1 MDIDEE
7 AIDAIRELINIG
19 VGKAAGLLSEMT
31 GCRIIL
37 KVPAIRITRIT
48 DLSTEVGPGPQD
60 NLATVALSFRGSM
73 SGLTALVFPPDSA
86 ASLVMLLTGEKTGT
100 AELDAIRVETLRE
113 VGNIIINAVMGS
125 IANILEQ
132 HLTYAL
138 PTYQETTLSSLA
150 GSRKKD
156 SDDWVVLAE
165 TRFVI
170 ENMPIEGNLLLI
182 FEVGSIDTLVAA
194 LKKSGT

>member
-1 MDIDEE
+1 MEVDSE

-19 VGKAAGLLSEMT
+19 VGRAAGLLSEMT

-37 KVPAIRITRIT
+37 RVPAVQITRIA
-48 DLSTEVGPGPQD
+48 DLSSENGPGSRDP
-60 NLATVALSFRGSM
+60 LATVALSFHGPM

-132 HLTYAL
+132 HLTYTL
-138 PTYQETTLSSLA
+138 PTYEETTLVSLA
-150 GSRKKD
+150 GTRKKD
-156 SDDWVVLAE
+156 PGDWVVLAE
-165 TRFVI
+165 TRFII
-170 ENMPIEGNLLLI
+170 ENTPIEGNLLLI

-194 LKKSGT
+194 LQATGT